1 MVELNNGIYQGYE
14 TLQLEPEEMAKLYD
28 GTSKIVP
35 LENEY
40 IKVCDTKE
48 NLTDILKYQDGIYK
62 SLSGFKIKNNWSG
75 SISPRNVEQRMMFD
89 SLDDRS
95 VPLKIFTG
103 RYGSGRTFISINKAL
118 ELIDNNKF
126 DKIVYVRNNI
136 NVKGTEGIGFLPGG
150 INEKMLSW
158 LMPIADIVGGVIGL
172 QMLLEKELIEAVP
185 LNFIRGRSF
194 TDSIIISDESENLT
208 KELWQLIIG
217 RGGEN
222 SELWFLSDFRQTDF
236 GDNKYRN
243 YVDGTS
249 YVIEKLK
256 GERLVS
262 IVDLHKTERSALANL
277 SNLLD

>member
-28 GTSKIVP
+28 GTSEIVS

-40 IKVCDTKE
+40 IKVCDTE
-48 NLTDILKYQDGIYK
+48 GNLTDILKYQDGIYK
-62 SLSGFKIKNNWSG
+62 SLSGFKIKNEWSG
-75 SISPRNVEQRMMFD
+75 SISPRNIEQRMMFD
-89 SLDDRS
+89 ALDDRS

-243 YVDGTS
+243 YTDGTS
-249 YVIEKLK
+249 YVIERLK

-262 IVDLHKTERSALANL
+262 VVDLHKTERSALANL
-277 SNLLD
+277 SNKLD

>member
-1 MVELNNGIYQGYE
+1 MVELNNSIYQGYE

-40 IKVCDTKE
+40 IKVCDTE
-48 NLTDILKYQDGIYK
+48 GNLTDILKYQDGIYK
-62 SLSGFKIKNNWSG
+62 SLSGFKIKNDWSG

-136 NVKGTEGIGFLPGG
+136 NVKGTEGIGFLPGD
-150 INEKMLSW
+150 INEKMLAW

-194 TDSIIISDESENLT
+194 TNSIIISDESENLT